1 MDDSVQ
7 VRCRRCKTV
16 FRERARRIQ
25 NGYSR
30 QCPCCEVVLFFDED
44 SAEPTIKRSMKV
56 ARRIRAELREQEF
69 LALTE
74 SRGTNAV
81 RSRRDAGG
89 RETEDPRQD

>member
-16 FRERARRIQ
+16 FRERARRMQ
-25 NGYSR
+25 NGFSR

-74 SRGTNAV
+74 SRGSGAL
-81 RSRRDAGG
+81 SRHGTGG
-89 RETEDPRQD
+89 RETEDSRQD

>member
-16 FRERARRIQ
+16 FRDRARRMQ

-44 SAEPTIKRSMKV
+44 SAEPTIKRSMKA
-56 ARRIRAELREQEF
+56 ARRIRAALREQEF

-74 SRGTNAV
+74 SRGTAEGG
-81 RSRRDAGG
+81 RHGTGG
-89 RETEDPRQD
+89 REVEDGRQD

>member
-16 FRERARRIQ
+16 FRERARRMQ

-30 QCPCCEVVLFFDED
+30 QCPCCEVILFFEED
-44 SAEPTIKRSMKV
+44 SSEPAIKRSMRV
-56 ARRIRAELREQEF
+56 ARQLRAAMREQEF

-74 SRGTNAV
+74 SRGKA
-81 RSRRDAGG
+81 AGG
-89 RETEDPRQD
+89 SRHAEGREIQDTRQD

>member
-16 FRERARRIQ
+16 FRERARRMQ

-30 QCPCCEVVLFFDED
+30 QCPCCEVLLFFDDD
-44 SAEPTIKRSMKV
+44 SNEPTIKRSMRAARKV
-56 ARRIRAELREQEF
+56 RAELREQEF

-74 SRGTNAV
+74 SRGTSAL
-81 RSRRDAGG
+81 SRHGTGG
-89 RETEDPRQD
+89 REIEDSRQD

>member
-16 FRERARRIQ
+16 FRERARRMQ

-30 QCPCCEVVLFFDED
+30 QCPCCEVLLFFDDD
-44 SAEPTIKRSMKV
+44 SNEPTIKRSMRAARKV
-56 ARRIRAELREQEF
+56 RAELREQEF

-74 SRGTNAV
+74 SRGTAAL
-81 RSRRDAGG
+81 SRHCTGG
-89 RETEDPRQD
+89 REVEDSRQD

>member
-16 FRERARRIQ
+16 FRDRARRMQ

-44 SAEPTIKRSMKV
+44 SSEPTIKKSMREARKV
-56 ARRIRAELREQEF
+56 RAALHEQEF

-74 SRGTNAV
+74 SRNAGGAQSH
-81 RSRRDAGG
+81 RKGAG
-89 RETEDPRQD
+89 RETEDARQD